1 MSVSQFTDRFRATDS
16 RLLFGVVG
24 LLYLEV
30 MALTGYWIFSGVTVT
45 DPRYAFYGLVW
56 VNVALWVFYRTDL
69 PSASRTTTRRALAV
83 AAGYFV
89 LLAYTGG
96 MVSPGMETSYAGGF
110 SVLWLPP
117 GWGPALSYQSEVIRF
132 LLMPARVLGYLALAL
147 LVYVTVVDAA
157 ASAVSGVLGLLSC
170 ISCSWPV
177 LASIATVIFG
187 GGSFVVAATQ
197 SYAYGLSTAVFL
209 LTVVLLSWRP
219 GFDGGNTVSGL
230 LGKE

>member
-1 MSVSQFTDRFRATDS
+1 MAVSQFTDRFRAVDS
-16 RLLFGVVG
+16 RLLVGIVG

-30 MALTGYWIFSGVTVT
+30 MALTGYWLFSGVTVT
-45 DPRYAFYGLVW
+45 DPRYALYGLLW

-83 AAGYFV
+83 AAGYFG

-96 MVSPGMETSYAGGF
+96 MIGPGIESSYTAGLA
-110 SVLWLPP
+110 VLWLPP
-117 GWGPALSYQSEVIRF
+117 GWGPALAYQGELVRF

-170 ISCSWPV
+170 VSCTWPV
-177 LASIATVIFG
+177 LASISTAIFG
-187 GGSFVVAATQ
+187 GGSFAVAATQ

-209 LTVVLLSWRP
+209 LTVLLLSWRP
-219 GFDGGNTVSGL
+219 GFGGANSVARL
-230 LGKE
+230 LRRE